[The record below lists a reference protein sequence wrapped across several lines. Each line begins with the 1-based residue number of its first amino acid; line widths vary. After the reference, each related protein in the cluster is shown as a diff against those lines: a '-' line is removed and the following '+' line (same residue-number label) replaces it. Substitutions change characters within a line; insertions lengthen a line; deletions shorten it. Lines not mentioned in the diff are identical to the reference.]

1 MENKLIEMLET
12 LLNMSYYEVKSI
24 AELCNN
30 FKVNFDNVW
39 QGILHIY
46 PNMDATVSEMLDIVK
61 HEILAIACCNV
72 EFNFYTRTLNAED
85 KDKITN
91 LVAIENGS
99 LYFNN
104 NVIAGFWE
112 LEAAIA
118 DEINNI

>member
-72 EFNFYTRTLNAED
+72 EFNFYTRR
-85 KDKITN
+85 
-91 LVAIENGS
+91 
-99 LYFNN
+99 
-104 NVIAGFWE
+104 
-112 LEAAIA
+112 
-118 DEINNI
+118 